1 VKKPRNSN
9 PYSPLLDVRETNPFL
24 LPMLAWTHATV
35 HPEKEKSGRKVSVT
49 WIENARPRVL
59 FASQCFFSTYQMQN
73 SVPGMPAINCD
84 FVNSIST
91 SAPRPNT
98 HSKQLI

>member
-1 VKKPRNSN
+1 
-9 PYSPLLDVRETNPFL
+9 
-24 LPMLAWTHATV
+24 
-35 HPEKEKSGRKVSVT
+35 
-49 WIENARPRVL
+49 
-59 FASQCFFSTYQMQN
+59 MQN